1 MQVAIADAKAQFAEL
16 IRRAEAGE
24 EITVTRHGRPVARII
39 AAPPGPRIAL
49 IGAMQGRF
57 RVPDDFD
64 DMAAV
69 EIRAMFEGDAAGS

>member
-49 IGAMQGRF
+49 IGAMQGQF

-64 DMAAV
+64 DMAAE

>member
-16 IRRAEAGE
+16 FRRAEAGE

-49 IGAMQGRF
+49 IGAMKGQF

-64 DMAAV
+64 DMAAE
-69 EIRAMFEGDAAGS
+69 EIRAMFEGDTAGS